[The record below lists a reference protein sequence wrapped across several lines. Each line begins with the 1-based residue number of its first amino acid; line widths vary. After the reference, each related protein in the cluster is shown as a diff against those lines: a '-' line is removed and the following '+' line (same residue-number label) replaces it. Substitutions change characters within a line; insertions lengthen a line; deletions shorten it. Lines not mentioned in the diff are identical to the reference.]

1 VRKKINGMLAAR
13 AFSIFGAVVLLAA
26 APYAGSQTASS
37 ARAAGVSPSKML
49 DHDDVEAFLDGVIRP
64 AMAQDHITGVEVAV
78 VKDGQL
84 VLAKGYGYADL
95 QKKVPTDPA
104 STLFRVGSVSKL
116 FVTTAAMQL
125 VEQGRLDLDRDVND
139 YLDFRVQ
146 PKFGRAITMRNLLTH
161 TAGFEDE
168 SKDTYT
174 FDSRRVQPLGR
185 LLASHLPH
193 RAYPPG
199 AVVAYSNYG
208 MTLAG
213 YVVQRISGKPFDQ
226 YVAENIF
233 TPLGMTR
240 STFIQPPPPRPDTT
254 IARAY
259 AAGSAAPSP
268 FEYVAIAPAGALST
282 TAQDMS
288 RFLKANLQGGQ
299 VDGRAILTPATMAR
313 MQTIQIPGAG
323 GVGGMALGFDEVR
336 LNGRRV
342 LIHGG
347 ATLQFLAY
355 FAVAP
360 REGFGFFIVESSGK
374 DRTFEPRVLQ
384 GLMDRYYP
392 REDPSS
398 IPAAMQP
405 GFAHEHVAGAYR
417 SNRRADATILR
428 LLSIVREKTVKSY
441 PDGSITVS
449 GLDTSAGRPKHWV
462 NVRPLV
468 YRDPQ
473 GDEML
478 EFRTNGSGRISKLIG
493 ADIGVSEFDRAGW
506 WENRNVN
513 LALFGFSVLVC
524 LIHLISAAV
533 CRLRRPSAEFA
544 QGEPKMG
551 ALVVVGC
558 AVNVIVLAA
567 WPAALVGGL
576 FHLELMSSAMDW
588 VVRLLQAVALAD
600 LLLLAMMLYRAV
612 RLWTLSRVSARARL
626 WSAVIAV
633 AALTSGALILNWN
646 VLTLSLN
653 Y

>member
-1 VRKKINGMLAAR
+1 MRKKINGMLAAR

-254 IARAY
+254 IAWPMLR
-259 AAGSAAPSP
+259 G
-268 FEYVAIAPAGALST
+268 
-282 TAQDMS
+282 
-288 RFLKANLQGGQ
+288 
-299 VDGRAILTPATMAR
+299 
-313 MQTIQIPGAG
+313 
-323 GVGGMALGFDEVR
+323 
-336 LNGRRV
+336 
-342 LIHGG
+342 
-347 ATLQFLAY
+347 
-355 FAVAP
+355 AP
-360 REGFGFFIVESSGK
+360 R
-374 DRTFEPRVLQ
+374 RR
-384 GLMDRYYP
+384 
-392 REDPSS
+392 
-398 IPAAMQP
+398 
-405 GFAHEHVAGAYR
+405 R
-417 SNRRADATILR
+417 SNMWRSHRPGRFRLR
-428 LLSIVREKTVKSY
+428 L
-441 PDGSITVS
+441 
-449 GLDTSAGRPKHWV
+449 
-462 NVRPLV
+462 
-468 YRDPQ
+468 
-473 GDEML
+473 
-478 EFRTNGSGRISKLIG
+478 RI
-493 ADIGVSEFDRAGW
+493 
-506 WENRNVN
+506 
-513 LALFGFSVLVC
+513 
-524 LIHLISAAV
+524 
-533 CRLRRPSAEFA
+533 
-544 QGEPKMG
+544 
-551 ALVVVGC
+551 
-558 AVNVIVLAA
+558 
-567 WPAALVGGL
+567 
-576 FHLELMSSAMDW
+576 
-588 VVRLLQAVALAD
+588 
-600 LLLLAMMLYRAV
+600 
-612 RLWTLSRVSARARL
+612 
-626 WSAVIAV
+626 
-633 AALTSGALILNWN
+633 
-646 VLTLSLN
+646 
-653 Y
+653 